1 VRINIEF
8 LADDVTLRGWLFTPD
23 EGKGPFPVVIGTHG
37 FAAVKEQS
45 LNEVGEVFSR
55 AGLAALIYD
64 HRCHGESDGLPRGHI
79 DPWAQIHDYRHA
91 ISFAETLEV
100 VDRDRIGVWGTSYS
114 GAHTIVVAAVDKRV
128 KAGCSQV
135 PMTAGLDMLQR
146 GMAASSWYP
155 LIDSLEEERR
165 SWAKGNA
172 PKRLAIVAKEPGA
185 NAAFISRRSYD
196 FYHHHDAPTWK
207 NDLTLRSIDLALEY
221 DVAPY
226 LERLNTTPF
235 QFVIAEDDLGTPTD
249 LQLQAF
255 ARIRGPKELVV
266 IPGDHYTSY
275 LELLPDAAGAA
286 ADFFSRQL
294 NRNMWGNARR
304 RALDVKTE
312 VVASSPSVIKA
323 ELDSVF
329 DRAAMVLNNG
339 GSAKDVADVF
349 WDDDLYIVGERES
362 HLYRDVQS
370 WVGPFQEYLGH
381 RNTRLKIVGEPRI
394 SGDLAAVF
402 VHEHADTYKEYPAE
416 DYRMLCVLRKG
427 PKGWRVTMEMFMPGA
442 L

>member
-1 VRINIEF
+1 MRVNIEF

-23 EGKGPFPVVIGTHG
+23 AGEGPFPLVVATHG

-64 HRCHGESDGLPRGHI
+64 HRCFGESEGLPRGHI
-79 DPWAQIHDYRHA
+79 DPWVQIHDYRHA
-91 ISFAETLEV
+91 ISFAETLDV

-114 GAHTIVVAAVDKRV
+114 GAHTVVVAAVDKRV
-128 KAGCSQV
+128 KAGCGQV
-135 PMTAGLDMLQR
+135 PMTSGLDMLQR
-146 GMAASSWYP
+146 GMAASSWHP

-165 SWAKGNA
+165 RWAKGNE
-172 PKRLAIVAKEPGA
+172 PKRLPIVAEKPGA
-185 NAAFISRRSYD
+185 NAAFISRRSYE
-196 FYHHHDAPTWK
+196 FYHHHNAPTWK
-207 NDLTLRSIDLALEY
+207 NEITLRSIDLALEY

-226 LERLNTTPF
+226 MERLNTTPF
-235 QFVIAEDDLGTPTD
+235 LYVIAEDDLGTPTD

-275 LELLPDAAGAA
+275 LELLPEAAGAA
-286 ADFFSRQL
+286 AEFFARQL
-294 NRNMWGNARR
+294 NRNMWNNARR
-304 RALDVKTE
+304 RALDLKSE
-312 VVASSPSVIKA
+312 VAQSSPSVIKA

-329 DRAAMVLNNG
+329 DRAAVVLNNG

-349 WDDDLYIVGERES
+349 WDDDLHIVGARES
-362 HLYRDVQS
+362 HLYRDLRS

-381 RNTRLKIVGEPRI
+381 RNTQLSIVGEPRI

-402 VHEHADTYKEYPAE
+402 VHEHADTYKEFPAE